1 MCGPRNRAREGK
13 FGFLRY
19 ANKKRQVALRATLHG
34 IFILEGLLLTQTV
47 KLAGGHEILQDDRF
61 FKLTQDSVLLSDFA
75 YISSDERGLDL
86 GAGIGCLGIMV
97 MGRDKGSV
105 DGIEIE
111 AEAARLATD
120 NYARCSLS
128 GRGRIVTGDFRA
140 LPGDMVQRYDMC
152 ISNPPYYSP
161 RHGQIALQ
169 PSLATAR
176 TALNGD
182 ISELCRAAA
191 RALKTGGR
199 LYLCY
204 KPSALHEL
212 FIALRD
218 NLLAPKRLRLVH
230 LNTKK
235 RAGLALV
242 EARRDRA
249 CELNVMPPLFINDEK
264 GGESEEYR
272 RIYKD
277 FY

>member
-1 MCGPRNRAREGK
+1 M
-13 FGFLRY
+13 
-19 ANKKRQVALRATLHG
+19 
-34 IFILEGLLLTQTV
+34 TQTV

-75 YISSDERGLDL
+75 HISSDERGLDL
-86 GAGIGCLGIMV
+86 GAGAGCLGIMM
-97 MGRDKGSV
+97 MGRDMGAV
-105 DGIEIE
+105 DGIEIDLGAATLA
-111 AEAARLATD
+111 AE
-120 NYARCSLS
+120 NYARCGLQ
-128 GRGRIVTGDFRA
+128 GRGRIVGGDFRA
-140 LPGDMVQRYDMC
+140 LPADMTQRYDMC

-161 RHGQIALQ
+161 RQGQIALQ

-176 TALNGD
+176 AALNGD

-204 KPSALHEL
+204 KPSAMHEL
-212 FIALRD
+212 FVALRD

-230 LNTKK
+230 QSPKK
-235 RAGLALV
+235 RAGLVLV

-249 CELNVMPPLFINDEK
+249 CELNVMPPLFISDEA
-264 GGESEEYR
+264 GANTEEYR